1 MKETHFE
8 KFGPWLDQEVLP
20 VYKQLMMIEEHEEAA
35 TSSDNSDPMKEL
47 IMKVLEKGIVEPKKV
62 GVP

>member
-20 VYKQLMMIEEHEEAA
+20 AYKQLMMIEEHEEA
-35 TSSDNSDPMKEL
+35 TKSSDNGDPMKDL